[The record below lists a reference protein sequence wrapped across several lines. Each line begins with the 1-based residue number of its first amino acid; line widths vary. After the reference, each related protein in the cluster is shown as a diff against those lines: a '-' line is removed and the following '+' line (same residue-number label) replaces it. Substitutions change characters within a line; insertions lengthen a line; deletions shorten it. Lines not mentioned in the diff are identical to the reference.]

1 MATADCDSCGSPN
14 QEVAAVQ
21 RLYFGQ
27 PGVSEDTL
35 DADVEMWCV
44 VCRTHYPHEA
54 AL

>member
-14 QEVAAVQ
+14 EEVAAVQ
-21 RLYFGQ
+21 RLYFGE

-35 DADVEMWCV
+35 DPDVEMWCV
-44 VCRTHYPHEA
+44 VCRTHYPHET